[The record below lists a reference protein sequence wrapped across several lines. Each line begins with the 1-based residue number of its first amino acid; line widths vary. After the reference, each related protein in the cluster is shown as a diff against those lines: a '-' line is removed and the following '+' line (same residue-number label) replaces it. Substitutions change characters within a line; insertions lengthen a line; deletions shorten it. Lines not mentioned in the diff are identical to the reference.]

1 MLCDNERICCQS
13 VLDLSTFVELY
24 VSQDVCRHTDAH
36 RKNIC
41 ASSLWLCHFSYI
53 LRRLPIL
60 STSSSLSACCLFIR
74 QTICWN
80 CVFFS
85 ARRPLGTLLHVV
97 VLYQLSDACGMPSV
111 GHCPLHRHEVR
122 VFTPGSL
129 SACCWIMGRAR
140 GSALFSA
147 PNHSFGE
154 LISFSLWPAIIYS
167 PVYFMAHFRFSTSL
181 YVQANLHLLQCLYYV
196 ISLAPLCS
204 VPCKTIRLE
213 LWAVV
218 ITLIPRCFIV

>member
-1 MLCDNERICCQS
+1 MQTHGCTQKKHLCFLSLTLPLFLYFEEAPDSFYLFVSVRML
-13 VLDLSTFVELY
+13 FVHQTNHLLKLC
-24 VSQDVCRHTDAH
+24 VFLCTPSPWHT
-36 RKNIC
+36 
-41 ASSLWLCHFSYI
+41 AS
-53 LRRLPIL
+53 RGGALPIIW
-60 STSSSLSACCLFIR
+60 CI
-74 QTICWN
+74 
-80 CVFFS
+80 
-85 ARRPLGTLLHVV
+85 
-97 VLYQLSDACGMPSV
+97 GMPSV